1 MITVREHWDFT
12 NLLLTRDRFEQ
23 LIAESTDPSV
33 RAIYETQ
40 VVRCMGLAGEFEAAH
55 NRLDDMEID
64 DLSVEAQAYHAIER
78 GRVFNSSGDPE
89 AAFER
94 FEAAIELADQA
105 GNTHLC
111 ADAHHMAAI
120 AAPLAREPEIY
131 SRALAYVSASED
143 AQVVR
148 WLGPL
153 TNNHGWTEFERGDYA
168 SALDAFQTGLAFRE
182 AVGDTNGAG
191 ISRWTVARTL
201 RALNREEEAEPIL
214 LQLVQDRPTDGY
226 VYEELAIIA
235 DARHDPQA
243 RDYATKAL
251 GLLTEADL
259 PDGRY
264 AVLTQ
269 IAGS

>member
-1 MITVREHWDFT
+1 MITVREHWDFA
-12 NLLLTRDRFEQ
+12 NLPLTQDRFEQ
-23 LIAESTDPSV
+23 LIAQTEDPSEQ
-33 RAIYETQ
+33 AIYETQ
-40 VVRCMGLAGEFEAAH
+40 WIRCLGLEGQFERAH
-55 NRLDDMEID
+55 ARLDDMEID
-64 DLSVEAQAYHAIER
+64 DLSLEAQAYHALER

-94 FEAAIELADQA
+94 FEAAIELALLA
-105 GNTHLC
+105 ENPHLA

-120 AAPLAREPEIY
+120 AAPPAREPEVY
-131 SRALAYVSASED
+131 SRALAFVSASED
-143 AQVVR
+143 AQVIR

-153 TNNHGWTEFERGDYA
+153 TNNHGWSEFERGDYL
-168 SALDAFQTGLAFRE
+168 SALDAFQTGLSFRE
-182 AVGDTNGAG
+182 AIGDTNGAG

-201 RALNREEEAEPIL
+201 RALNRIEEAEDIL
-214 LQLVQDRPTDGY
+214 LKLAVDRPTDGY
-226 VYEELAIIA
+226 VFEELALIS
-235 DARHDPQA
+235 DSRHEPQA

-264 AVLTQ
+264 AILIQ